1 MPEGQHIMGTG
12 RKRERNWQEE
22 LVRRG
27 EREEKVS
34 WKREKKRVGI
44 RVTLWLCLCWLF
56 FFVPSALLWEE
67 IAKKW
72 MDIRDEK

>member
-34 WKREKKRVGI
+34 WKREKKRVSKNTCDSM
-44 RVTLWLCLCWLF
+44 VVFVLAVFLCAFCPF
-56 FFVPSALLWEE
+56 
-67 IAKKW
+67 
-72 MDIRDEK
+72 MGRNC